1 MSLND
6 HGWGNQPGGGKRG
19 GGNQGPPDLE
29 ELWRDFN
36 RRLSGLLGNK
46 PKANSGGNG
55 TGGGMPNISP
65 RQFGGGVGVVLGLVV
80 LLWSASALADHSNTT
95 KPSTTPTP
103 PPN

>member
-36 RRLSGLLGNK
+36 RRLSGLFGNK
-46 PKANSGGNG
+46 
-55 TGGGMPNISP
+55 GGG
-65 RQFGGGVGVVLGLVV
+65 GGGEGGVTHGRPESILRPESQCFEGSSSVPAEAGPALCSVFAD
-80 LLWSASALADHSNTT
+80 SASQLSA
-95 KPSTTPTP
+95 
-103 PPN
+103 